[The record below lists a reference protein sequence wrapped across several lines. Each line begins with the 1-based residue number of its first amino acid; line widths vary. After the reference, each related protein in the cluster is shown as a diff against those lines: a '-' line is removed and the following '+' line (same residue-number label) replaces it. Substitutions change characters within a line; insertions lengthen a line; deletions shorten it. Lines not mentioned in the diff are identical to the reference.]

1 MFSRTLGNYK
11 YAGKPLTCILQL
23 PMATNASS
31 TSRPNATKK
40 LGTADVKCET
50 VSVSV
55 CVCVCLFVC
64 WLVGWLVCLFV
75 CFVCVCGARWCTYA
89 CVGMCLHCIC
99 IAGYMFT
106 QALVVLLSLW
116 LRKCMSVTTSCQDS
130 AMQHVASHFRSAP
143 QSQKKH
149 GCLQRIWCHCWV

>member
-1 MFSRTLGNYK
+1 MFSSTLGNYK

-50 VSVSV
+50 VSVFV

-64 WLVGWLVCLFV
+64 LFVGWLVGWLVGLFVCLFV
-75 CFVCVCGARWCTYA
+75 LYA
-89 CVGMCLHCIC
+89 CVVHDGARM
-99 IAGYMFT
+99 
-106 QALVVLLSLW
+106 
-116 LRKCMSVTTSCQDS
+116 
-130 AMQHVASHFRSAP
+130 HV
-143 QSQKKH
+143 
-149 GCLQRIWCHCWV
+149 